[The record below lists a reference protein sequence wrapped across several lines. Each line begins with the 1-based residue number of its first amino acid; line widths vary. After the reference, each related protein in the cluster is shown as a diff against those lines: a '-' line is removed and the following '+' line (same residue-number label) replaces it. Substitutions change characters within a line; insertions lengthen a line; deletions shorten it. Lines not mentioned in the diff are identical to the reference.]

1 MSASDRT
8 PRSSSGISRRRALGL
23 ASTLGLTPLAATAC
37 ASGSA
42 ASSGTP
48 STSGTASSAASAPG
62 RPVGRAPLTTDATN
76 RIVLL
81 GTSGGPP
88 WWNDS
93 HREGVASAVVVG
105 DKYYL
110 VDAGDGVG
118 KQIKKAKLGTWDK
131 DMRGPLDALVAV
143 FLTHLHSD
151 HINDLSNILS
161 LGAYNGLVAADRPVP
176 VWGPGNRGIL
186 PPKTGTHPMPPITA
200 PDNPTPGT
208 AEMVGLLV
216 RAFATDFNDRAID
229 GGMPAPQDM
238 FAGHDIPLPERL
250 VDDPNGDPHPR
261 MKPVVFYEDD
271 RVKVSATLVQ
281 HAPVFPSFA
290 FRFDTEDGSV
300 VFSGDTGPSENLVR
314 MARGAD
320 VLVHEVIATEWAAQ
334 RYPEPRSPEDEAAFQ
349 HLIKSHTP
357 VEEVGAIAEKAGVPT
372 LVLNHFVPGSWPLE
386 KWQAAQQGYSG
397 RLIVGADLDEIGL

>member
-1 MSASDRT
+1 LRSDART
-8 PRSSSGISRRRALGL
+8 K
-23 ASTLGLTPLAATAC
+23 
-37 ASGSA
+37 
-42 ASSGTP
+42 
-48 STSGTASSAASAPG
+48 
-62 RPVGRAPLTTDATN
+62 
-76 RIVLL
+76 IVLL
-81 GTSGGPP
+81 GTSGGPGWGTTEP
-88 WWNDS
+88 P
-93 HREGVASAVVVG
+93 RQGIASALVVG
-105 DKYYL
+105 DRYYL
-110 VDAGDGVG
+110 VDAGEGVG
-118 KQIKKAKLGTWDK
+118 FRLMDAKLGSWQT
-131 DMRGPLDALVAV
+131 RAALSGLRAV

-161 LGAYNGLVAADRPVP
+161 LGAYNGLGQADIPVQI
-176 VWGPGNRGIL
+176 WGPGNRGVL
-186 PPKTGTHPMPPITA
+186 PPKTGSHPMPPIVA
-200 PDNPTPGT
+200 PENPTPGT
-208 AEMVGLLV
+208 EEMIGLLV

-229 GGMPAPQDM
+229 GGMPVPQQM

-271 RVKVSATLVQ
+271 RVRVSATLVQ

-300 VFSGDTGPSENLVR
+300 VFSGDTGPSENLIR

-357 VEEVGAIAEKAGVPT
+357 VEEVGTVAEAAGVPA
-372 LVLNHFVPGSWPLE
+372 LVLNHFVPGSWPVE
-386 KWQAAQQGYSG
+386 KWQAAQTGYSG
-397 RLIVGADLDEIGL
+397 KVVIGSDLDEIGL

>member
-1 MSASDRT
+1 MSSPHPAV
-8 PRSSSGISRRRALGL
+8 SRRTVLGGL
-23 ASTLGLTPLAATAC
+23 AAAGAVPLLTPAV
-37 ASGSA
+37 
-42 ASSGTP
+42 
-48 STSGTASSAASAPG
+48 AASAAG
-62 RPVGRAPLTTDATN
+62 ARAPLRSDARTKV
-76 RIVLL
+76 VLL
-81 GTSGGPP
+81 GTSGGPGWGTTEP
-88 WWNDS
+88 A
-93 HREGVASAVVVG
+93 RMGIASALVVG
-105 DKYYL
+105 DRYYL
-110 VDAGDGVG
+110 VDTGEGVG
-118 KQIKKAKLGTWDK
+118 FRLMDAKLGNWQA
-131 DMRGPLDALVAV
+131 RAALSDLRAI

-208 AEMVGLLV
+208 EEMVGLLV

-271 RVKVSATLVQ
+271 RVMVSATLVQ

-300 VFSGDTGPSENLVR
+300 VFSGDTGPSENLIR

-320 VLVHEVIATEWAAQ
+320 VLVHEVIATEWATQ

-386 KWQAAQQGYSG
+386 KWQAAQRGFSG